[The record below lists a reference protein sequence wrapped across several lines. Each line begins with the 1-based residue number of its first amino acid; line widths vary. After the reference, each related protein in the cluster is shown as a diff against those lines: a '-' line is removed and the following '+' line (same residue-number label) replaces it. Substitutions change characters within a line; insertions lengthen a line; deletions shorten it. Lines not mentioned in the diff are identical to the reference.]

1 MFKKR
6 GEVKKYSGFFAQ
18 KKQLIATSTLI
29 GTIVGAGML
38 GIPYVVSQAGL
49 LYGLG
54 LILILGFGFV
64 LLYLMLG
71 EVVLRTKEQHQ
82 IAGYAEKYLG
92 PAGKRIMTLITFVS
106 IYGALT
112 AYLIGEGISLH
123 AIFKV
128 GSPLLYTLLFLVVGV
143 LIVWRGVKSTG
154 KAELYL
160 IMLLLIVVVIIGF
173 YSLDK
178 IEKKN
183 LTVFNPT
190 NFFLPYGIIL
200 FSLLGFAAI
209 PEMQEELGNDKK
221 LMKKSIII
229 GAIIPIMLYVLLT
242 FIVVGM
248 IGEEKFAQLEPNERI
263 ATIALG
269 IFSHPILAVFANVL
283 AVLAMFT
290 SFLSLSTALIEFY
303 KFDYHLPH
311 TIAVVITFLLPL
323 IVVLLKV
330 TSFIAILALTGGIAG
345 GLEGIVII
353 MMYIKAKK
361 MGDRVPEYKM
371 NLPFFVLAF
380 LISLFAL
387 AIVYE
392 IGHTLLV

>member
-6 GEVKKYSGFFAQ
+6 GEVKKYRGFFGQ

-54 LILILGFGFV
+54 LILILGLAFII
-64 LLYLMLG
+64 LYLMMG

-82 IAGYAEKYLG
+82 MAGYAGKYLG
-92 PAGKRIMTLITFVS
+92 PVGKRIMTLISFVA

-112 AYLIGEGISLH
+112 AYLIGEGVSLH

-128 GSPLLYTLLFLVVGV
+128 GSPLLYTLIFFVIGV
-143 LIVWRGVKSTG
+143 SIVWRGIKSTG

-160 IMLLLIVVVIIGF
+160 IILLLSVVIIIGF

-178 IEKKN
+178 IEEKN
-183 LTVFNPT
+183 LTVFNPQH
-190 NFFLPYGIIL
+190 FFLPYGIIL

-209 PEMQEELGNDKK
+209 PEMQEELGADKK
-221 LMKKSIII
+221 LMRKSIIV
-229 GAIIPIMLYVLLT
+229 GATIPVILYLLLA
-242 FIVVGM
+242 FITVGM
-248 IGEEKFAQLEPNERI
+248 IGEEKFAQLEPNQRI
-263 ATIALG
+263 ATIALSM
-269 IFSHPILAVFANVL
+269 FSHPLLGLFANAL

-290 SFLSLSTALIEFY
+290 SFLSLSMALIELYEFDY
-303 KFDYHLPH
+303 KFNH
-311 TIAVVITFLLPL
+311 TLAVVLTFVLP
-323 IVVLLKV
+323 IFVVLMKV
-330 TSFIAILALTGGIAG
+330 TSFIAILALTGGVAG
-345 GLEGIVII
+345 GLEGILIV
-353 MMYIKAKK
+353 MMYVKAKK
-361 MGDRVPEYKM
+361 KSDRVPEY
-371 NLPFFVLAF
+371 NLNIPFFVLAF

-392 IGHTLLV
+392 IGHGVLG

>member
-54 LILILGFGFV
+54 LILILGLGFV

-92 PAGKRIMTLITFVS
+92 PTGKRIMTLITFVS
-106 IYGALT
+106 IYGELT

-178 IEKKN
+178 IEQQH

-248 IGEEKFAQLEPNERI
+248 IGEKFAQLEPNERI

-269 IFSHPILAVFANVL
+269 IFSHPILGVFANVL

-311 TIAVVITFLLPL
+311 TI
-323 IVVLLKV
+323 
-330 TSFIAILALTGGIAG
+330 
-345 GLEGIVII
+345 
-353 MMYIKAKK
+353 
-361 MGDRVPEYKM
+361 
-371 NLPFFVLAF
+371 PFF
-380 LISLFAL
+380 IN
-387 AIVYE
+387 I
-392 IGHTLLV
+392 

>member
-143 LIVWRGVKSTG
+143 LIVWRVK
-154 KAELYL
+154 
-160 IMLLLIVVVIIGF
+160 
-173 YSLDK
+173 
-178 IEKKN
+178 
-183 LTVFNPT
+183 
-190 NFFLPYGIIL
+190 
-200 FSLLGFAAI
+200 
-209 PEMQEELGNDKK
+209 
-221 LMKKSIII
+221 
-229 GAIIPIMLYVLLT
+229 
-242 FIVVGM
+242 
-248 IGEEKFAQLEPNERI
+248 
-263 ATIALG
+263 
-269 IFSHPILAVFANVL
+269 
-283 AVLAMFT
+283 
-290 SFLSLSTALIEFY
+290 
-303 KFDYHLPH
+303 
-311 TIAVVITFLLPL
+311 
-323 IVVLLKV
+323 
-330 TSFIAILALTGGIAG
+330 
-345 GLEGIVII
+345 
-353 MMYIKAKK
+353 
-361 MGDRVPEYKM
+361 
-371 NLPFFVLAF
+371 
-380 LISLFAL
+380 
-387 AIVYE
+387 
-392 IGHTLLV
+392 

>member
-6 GEVKKYSGFFAQ
+6 GEVERYSGFFGE

-54 LILILGFGFV
+54 LILILGVAFL

-71 EVVLRTKEQHQ
+71 EVVLRTREQHQ
-82 IAGYAEKYLG
+82 LAGYADKYLG
-92 PAGKRIMTLITFVS
+92 PSGKRIMTLITLVS

-123 AIFKV
+123 AIFKF
-128 GSPLLYTLLFLVVGV
+128 GSPLLYTLIFFVIGLA
-143 LIVWRGVKSTG
+143 IVWRGIKSTG

-160 IMLLLIVVVIIGF
+160 ILLLLSVVVIIGF

-178 IEKKN
+178 IEERN
-183 LTVFNPT
+183 LTVFNPQY
-190 NFFLPYGIIL
+190 FFLPYGIIL
-200 FSLLGFAAI
+200 FSLLGFAAV
-209 PEMQEELGNDKK
+209 PEMQEMLGANKK
-221 LMKKSIII
+221 LLKKSIIV
-229 GAIIPIMLYVLLT
+229 GAIIPILLYLLLA

-248 IGEEKFAQLEPNERI
+248 IGGEKFAQLDANQRI

-269 IFSHPILAVFANVL
+269 MFAHPLLGIFANVL

-290 SFLSLSTALIEFY
+290 CFLSLSTALIELY
-303 KFDYHLPH
+303 QYDYHINH
-311 TIAVVITFLLPL
+311 TIAVIITFVLPL
-323 IVVLLKV
+323 VIVLQNV
-330 TSFIAILALTGGIAG
+330 TSFIAILGLTGGIAG
-345 GLEGIVII
+345 GLEGILII
-353 MMYIKAKK
+353 LMYVKAKRK
-361 MGDRVPEYKM
+361 GDRVPEYKL
-371 NLPFFVLAF
+371 NIPFTILAF

-392 IGHTLLV
+392 IGHSILV